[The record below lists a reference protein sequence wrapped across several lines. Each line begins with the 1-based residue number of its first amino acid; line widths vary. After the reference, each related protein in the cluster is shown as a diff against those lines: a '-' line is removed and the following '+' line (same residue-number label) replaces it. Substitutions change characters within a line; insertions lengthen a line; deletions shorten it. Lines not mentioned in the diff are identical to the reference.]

1 MSNSEK
7 QPLPDDLTDC
17 VLGETRTLYRVTQL
31 TENLAAVRH
40 LLQQAHNSVDIFTHM
55 LDHRLFD
62 QDTVIEAL
70 RQLVV
75 NNSRAKI
82 RILIREPQ
90 LLISQGHRI
99 LELQRRLTSYI
110 DMRMTASHYAQTSRM
125 FVIADQRGY
134 LYKESDERYEGLVS
148 FYDPAQ
154 CRDWLNPFN
163 DAWEHSQAI
172 TDFRR
177 LHI

>member
-1 MSNSEK
+1 MASVDK
-7 QPLPDDLTDC
+7 QTLPDDLSDC
-17 VLGETRTLYRVTQL
+17 VLGETRTLYSVSQL
-31 TENLAAVRH
+31 SENLTAISH
-40 LLQQAHNSVDIFTHM
+40 LLGQAQNSVDIFSHM

-62 QDTVIEAL
+62 QDAVIEAL
-70 RQLVV
+70 RQVAV
-75 NNSRAKI
+75 NNPRAKI
-82 RILIREPQ
+82 RILLREPQ
-90 LLISQGHRI
+90 LIVSQGYRI
-99 LELQRRLTSYI
+99 LELQRHLTSYI
-110 DMRMTASHYAQTSRM
+110 DMRVTTPHYAQSGRM

-154 CRDWLNPFN
+154 CREWLNYFN
-163 DAWEHSQAI
+163 EAWGHSQAI

>member
-1 MSNSEK
+1 MTPIEK
-7 QPLPDDLTDC
+7 QTLPDDLGDC
-17 VLGETRTLYRVTQL
+17 ILGECRTLYSVSQL

-40 LLQQAHNSVDIFTHM
+40 LLQQAHHSLDIFTQM

-62 QDTVIEAL
+62 QDTVLDAL
-70 RQLVV
+70 RQLAVT
-75 NNSRAKI
+75 NPRTKI

-90 LLISQGHRI
+90 ILINQGHRI

-110 DMRMTASHYAQTSRM
+110 DMRMTAPHYAQTGRM

-154 CRDWLNPFN
+154 CRDWLNSFN